1 MFLDDHNSQAQPG
14 PRPIEIADEGEVIVQ
29 PRFAVRDVADRLPAK
44 ARRRLIALRDQRDDA
59 QGAYSTATAKLR
71 EQTDLKND
79 AERRLKFLKQ
89 PTSFVGRVEEESP
102 AAREL
107 NAQIATCKAEIERL
121 REVVEVRAARA
132 TQIGSLVRNLEKFV
146 GEIADNARVIAAP
159 ALAARPAKGE
169 DIVSAIERRRARLRE
184 LTADAHR
191 VKSAPIPSSVAKAQ
205 ARAQIDALAERG
217 AIEVAPLVEAGK
229 PFRLP
234 QAFASIVT
242 EGSAGR
248 AVATLWHTD
257 VDGVLAWLFRDEI
270 VTKIEAE
277 IEACADD
284 ANALSTQQRSD
295 RLDEIASDRLLVE
308 REEESLIEA
317 AERKGLAVMRR
328 PDADARAVLGIAV
341 REDESK

>member
-1 MFLDDHNSQAQPG
+1 MMFLDDHNSQAQPG

-107 NAQIATCKAEIERL
+107 NAQIAACKAEIERL

-146 GEIADNARVIAAP
+146 GEIADNARVIAGP

-169 DIVSAIERRRARLRE
+169 DIVAAIERRRARLRE

-191 VKSAPIPSSVAKAQ
+191 VKSAPLPSADAKRL
-205 ARAQIDALAERG
+205 AREQIDKIAARG
-217 AIEVAPLVEAGK
+217 QVNVSPLIEAGH

-242 EGSAGR
+242 EGSAGK
-248 AVATLWHTD
+248 AVGTLWHID
-257 VDGVLAWLFRDEI
+257 VEGVLAWMLRDLML
-270 VTKIEAE
+270 TKIEAE

-284 ANALSTQQRSD
+284 ANALSTEARAAKFA
-295 RLDEIASDRLLVE
+295 EIARDRHLVE
-308 REEESLIEA
+308 CDEENLIQT

-328 PDADARAVLGIAV
+328 PDADPRAVLGIEV
-341 REDESK
+341 LKGE